1 MQRDP
6 YAFLWDVREVAI
18 AIQTFTEGTDAASY
32 AATEMA
38 PAAVEREF
46 EIMGEALNQLFKMDA
61 LLAARIPDTAQIIA
75 FRNQLIH
82 GYANVNAGTVW
93 NVVQLSLPNLLASVK
108 LVLQEPGE
116 AED

>member
-1 MQRDP
+1 M
-6 YAFLWDVREVAI
+6 
-18 AIQTFTEGTDAASY
+18 DAASY
-32 AATEMA
+32 AGSEMA
-38 PAAVEREF
+38 QAAVERKF

-61 LLAARIPDTAQIIA
+61 LLAARIPDFAQVIA

-93 NVVQLSLPNLLASVK
+93 NVVQLSLPILLASVK
-108 LVLQEPGE
+108 LVLQELGE